1 MAFII
6 ASLLCALPAFL
17 LHDVVT
23 GLNAYPGF
31 PVALSSGAQL
41 NHGFAEILRDGLA
54 KSFPKTFGPPM
65 AGTFLVGLPKPLGP
79 VPIGAVGGFAKPL
92 GPVPLGAPAAAFSAQ
107 MIPRNFGPAVARP
120 ALNVFSGFPKPL
132 GPMPVGAFGG
142 SPKPLGPLPVTV
154 FNASPKPLGP
164 LPVGAFGGSPQLL
177 GPMPVGAFGGSPKP
191 LGPMPAGPFGG
202 YPQLLGPM
210 PVGAF
215 GGSPKLLGPMPAGPF
230 GGSPKP
236 LGPMPA
242 GPFGGSPKPLGPM
255 PAGPFGG
262 SPQLLGPMPVGVFG
276 GSPKPLGP
284 MPAGPFGGS
293 PQLLGPMPV
302 GPFGG
307 SPKPLG
313 PMPAGPFGGYP
324 QLLGPMPVGAFG
336 GSPKLLGPMPAGPFG
351 GSPQRLGPMP
361 VGPFGGSPKP
371 LGPMPAGPFG
381 GSPKPLGPMPAGP
394 FGGSPQLL
402 GPMPVGAFGGSPK
415 LLGPMPAGPFGG
427 SPQLLGPMPA
437 GPFGGSPQLLGPM
450 PVGVFGGSPQPLGP
464 MPVGS
469 FGVSPKPLGPVPVAT
484 PFSAQILP
492 RSFESAVGE
501 PQFRSL
507 DLASP
512 LKLQPSVGTPG
523 TDAAHKECDYPTPK
537 NRHDGANGP
546 MVDEIFYHHHG
557 VHSLTRPA
565 FQVDPGF
572 APPDN
577 AESHPPKETDGTPA
591 SHGDIVDPGFSHGG
605 FAGGL
610 IDPGFSRPA
619 FPGGFPGEL
628 IDPGFSHPGGLPGGL
643 TRPAFHGGFAGGLI
657 DPGFAP
663 HGFYGSLNGTWGLTR
678 PAFPVGPMVDP
689 GFAPGGAFNKAVV
702 SPWFSLGA
710 TKEAPVSNVIHAELE
725 EHSSPSKEHGVHPG
739 STKEKQVEE
748 KKPADKPSIH
758 NDHGADQECAP
769 HGGFAGGLIDPGFSR
784 PAFEG
789 GFAGGLIDPGFSR
802 PAFQGGFAGGLIDPG
817 FSRPAFQ
824 GGFAGGLIDPG
835 FARPAFRDGVN
846 ALVEPKTHKDE
857 HVEVTE
863 TSPESHKTKPAQ
875 HNDHGKL
882 IDPGFTRPAFPVGVN
897 GGAVEPKSHKSE
909 HVEEPETSSKSDKT
923 KPAPHSDHG
932 GFAGGL
938 IDPGFSGPA
947 AHGGFAGGLID
958 PGFSGPAAHGGF
970 AGGLIDPGFSGPASH
985 AGANGGVVEPKSHK
999 GEHVEGPETS
1009 SKSDKTKPAPHSD
1022 HGGFAGGLVD
1032 PGFSHGGFAG
1042 GLIDPGFSG
1051 PASHGGF
1058 AGGLIDPGFS
1068 GPAHFHGGFAG
1079 GLIDPGFAPPG
1090 FHSFGGTLNKAIVAP
1105 RESPKEKHA
1114 EGKEE
1119 SSSSDKP
1126 TSTPATHNEH
1136 NGPAGLTRPA
1146 FQGGFAGG
1154 LLDPGFSGPA
1164 SHGGFAGGLI
1174 DPGFAPHGFHSFG
1187 TFNKAVVAPRFAP
1200 PIESPKENHA
1210 EVKEGSDK
1218 PTSTSPTYNDHI
1230 GLTRPAFQGGFPG
1243 ALTRPAFPADPVSPG
1258 AILYLNSHA
1267 KLPPALGGMV
1277 PLGWRPQS
1285 TIFAM
1290 VPSTWGIGQTFPMP
1304 LVPAGETEDDQKD
1317 ELTVDLDKLFPCDKA
1332 TQMTVLKFITSLDRE
1347 GEQKLYEDLKG
1358 LDLEQQKHH
1367 LLRLIGKTVDYF
1379 AVIDNGPE
1387 KVNTLIVI

>member
-164 LPVGAFGGSPQLL
+164 LPVGAFGGSP
-177 GPMPVGAFGGSPKP
+177 KP
-191 LGPMPAGPFGG
+191 
-202 YPQLLGPM
+202 
-210 PVGAF
+210 
-215 GGSPKLLGPMPAGPF
+215 LGPMPAGPF

-242 GPFGGSPKPLGPM
+242 GPFGGSPKP
-255 PAGPFGG
+255 
-262 SPQLLGPMPVGVFG
+262 
-276 GSPKPLGP
+276 
-284 MPAGPFGGS
+284 
-293 PQLLGPMPV
+293 
-302 GPFGG
+302 
-307 SPKPLG
+307 
-313 PMPAGPFGGYP
+313 
-324 QLLGPMPVGAFG
+324 
-336 GSPKLLGPMPAGPFG
+336 
-351 GSPQRLGPMP
+351 
-361 VGPFGGSPKP
+361 
-371 LGPMPAGPFG
+371 
-381 GSPKPLGPMPAGP
+381 
-394 FGGSPQLL
+394 
-402 GPMPVGAFGGSPK
+402 
-415 LLGPMPAGPFGG
+415 
-427 SPQLLGPMPA
+427 LGPMPA

-628 IDPGFSHPGGLPGGL
+628 IDPGFSHPGKNLETGSWSPNHDALSGGLPGGL
-643 TRPAFHGGFAGGLI
+643 TRPA
-657 DPGFAP
+657 
-663 HGFYGSLNGTWGLTR
+663 
-678 PAFPVGPMVDP
+678 
-689 GFAPGGAFNKAVV
+689 
-702 SPWFSLGA
+702 
-710 TKEAPVSNVIHAELE
+710 
-725 EHSSPSKEHGVHPG
+725 
-739 STKEKQVEE
+739 
-748 KKPADKPSIH
+748 
-758 NDHGADQECAP
+758 
-769 HGGFAGGLIDPGFSR
+769 
-784 PAFEG
+784 
-789 GFAGGLIDPGFSR
+789 
-802 PAFQGGFAGGLIDPG
+802 
-817 FSRPAFQ
+817 
-824 GGFAGGLIDPG
+824 
-835 FARPAFRDGVN
+835 
-846 ALVEPKTHKDE
+846 
-857 HVEVTE
+857 
-863 TSPESHKTKPAQ
+863 
-875 HNDHGKL
+875 
-882 IDPGFTRPAFPVGVN
+882 
-897 GGAVEPKSHKSE
+897 
-909 HVEEPETSSKSDKT
+909 
-923 KPAPHSDHG
+923 
-932 GFAGGL
+932 
-938 IDPGFSGPA
+938 
-947 AHGGFAGGLID
+947 
-958 PGFSGPAAHGGF
+958 
-970 AGGLIDPGFSGPASH
+970 
-985 AGANGGVVEPKSHK
+985 
-999 GEHVEGPETS
+999 
-1009 SKSDKTKPAPHSD
+1009 
-1022 HGGFAGGLVD
+1022 
-1032 PGFSHGGFAG
+1032 
-1042 GLIDPGFSG
+1042 
-1051 PASHGGF
+1051 
-1058 AGGLIDPGFS
+1058 
-1068 GPAHFHGGFAG
+1068 FHGGFAG